1 VTIAESSPVDS
12 NEMLRDSRDA
22 LQDVRRALIELYA
35 AVGADPKNPQEVA
48 RQFGVNRNLTWKL
61 SRVINAPDPFASL
74 NHLPG
79 QQGIDLALNAF
90 QKSGIAKDAIAHVR
104 TALARL
110 EKVVDLHAGDRD
122 HFELTL
128 ESVGIF
134 EREHRLDS
142 GRELAFRGNSM
153 IWGIQA
159 RTRFCAAFFAPSA
172 DQSET
177 VNVVQVAGLIGFR
190 RLRPSARWRLF
201 RLQLHDDMGGL
212 LPKAKIPE
220 EINSSA
226 PESAPLILSEFCSP
240 NMPPIESVMTPEGQ
254 EFILPGGP
262 IGNQASFDC
271 FFGYIARGL
280 PAYRAPMNEFASIG
294 APITLPVEVLVF
306 DLILHRDL
314 PMATAPVVEVY
325 GFPHGGVESP
335 AAQTIHNL
343 LPISQEPVSLPGNPP
358 ALATPLVP
366 RYSQIAARVY
376 ERMGWKPSDFRGLRV
391 EIPYAPMSSRVV
403 MKWGLPDQ
411 L

>member
-1 VTIAESSPVDS
+1 MSIAEFSPVES
-12 NEMLRDSRDA
+12 NEMLRDSQEA

-35 AVGADPKNPQEVA
+35 VAGADPKNPQEVA
-48 RQFGVNRNLTWKL
+48 RQFGMNRNLTWKL

-79 QQGIDLALNAF
+79 QQGIDLALSAF
-90 QKSGIAKDAIAHVR
+90 EKSGVPGESITHVK

-110 EKVVDLHAGDRD
+110 EKVVDVHAGDRD

-128 ESVGIF
+128 ESIGIF

-142 GRELAFRGNSM
+142 GRELAYRGNSM

-159 RTRFCAAFFAPSA
+159 RTRFCAAFFAPNPQQP
-172 DQSET
+172 DT
-177 VNVVQVAGLIGFR
+177 VDIAQVVGLIGFR

-201 RLQLHDDMGGL
+201 RLQMHDDIGGAI
-212 LPKAKIPE
+212 PKAKIPE
-220 EINSSA
+220 EIQPS
-226 PESAPLILSEFCSP
+226 ESGQAPLILPEFCSP
-240 NMPPIESVMTPEGQ
+240 NMPPVESVMTPDGQ
-254 EFILPGGP
+254 EFVLPGGP
-262 IGNQASFDC
+262 IGNQAAFDC
-271 FFGYIARGL
+271 FFGYVARGL

-314 PMATAPVVEVY
+314 PMASAPVVEVY

-343 LPISQEPVSLPGNPP
+343 LPINQEPVGLPGNPP

-376 ERMGWKPSDFRGLRV
+376 ERMGWNPGDFRGLRV
-391 EIPYAPMSSRVV
+391 EMPYAPMSSRVV
-403 MKWGLPDQ
+403 LKWNLPEKV
-411 L
+411 